1 MVQES
6 VVRQAPYIEKRTE
19 QLLASV
25 LVIQMLQKIQVRV
38 MKILTYVSLVELAL
52 LKTFQRFNLQG
63 SRLNNNKLSD

>member
-25 LVIQMLQKIQVRV
+25 FGNPNATKNPGR
-38 MKILTYVSLVELAL
+38 S
-52 LKTFQRFNLQG
+52 
-63 SRLNNNKLSD
+63 